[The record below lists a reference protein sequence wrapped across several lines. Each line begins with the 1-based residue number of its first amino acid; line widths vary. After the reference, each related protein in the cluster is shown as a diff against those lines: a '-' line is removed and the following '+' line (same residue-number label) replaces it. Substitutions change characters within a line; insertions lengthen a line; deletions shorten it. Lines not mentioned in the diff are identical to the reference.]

1 MGEVS
6 RKHDGWHAPG
16 TSPLS
21 ELIHEVVREAV
32 EAAIDEELNKALGAD
47 LYQRVGAG
55 QRYGYRNGRRQR
67 KLCGPTGNLALR
79 IPRATLFDDGGG
91 KREWSSKMLPRYE
104 RRLPEVNQA
113 ILDVYLGGTN
123 TRRVK
128 TALQPLLKA
137 APLSRQ
143 AVSRVVGKLKSSFEQ
158 WRSRR
163 LETLEVTY
171 LYLDAIALKVRRAQR
186 VVSTPLLMALAVLAN
201 GDRQLLA
208 MELCA
213 SESVEAWQGFIDD
226 LNGRGLK
233 PPLLCVIDGSTGLR
247 KAIELSLPKALV
259 QRCAVH
265 KLRNLKRKAP
275 QHAHEEVTDDFH
287 RVVYAKSETAAR
299 AALAV
304 FKRKWEQRCPAVWR
318 SMAEAGDE
326 LLTFFRFPATQ
337 WKSLRTTNS
346 IERLNEEF
354 RRRIKTQSSMP
365 TDDTAL
371 ILFFGL
377 IAGGHI
383 VIRKLEGYRRLPQV
397 LLDSTLR
404 KAA

>member
-1 MGEVS
+1 LG
-6 RKHDGWHAPG
+6 
-16 TSPLS
+16 
-21 ELIHEVVREAV
+21 ELIHEAVRAAV
-32 EAAIDEELNKALGAD
+32 EQAIEEELEAALGAE
-47 LYQRVGAG
+47 LYQRVERRG
-55 QRYGYRNGRRQR
+55 GYRNGRRQR
-67 KLCGPTGNLALR
+67 KLCGPTGNLALE
-79 IPRATLFDDGGG
+79 IPRATLFEAAGP
-91 KREWSSKMLPRYE
+91 REWSSRMLPRYE

-113 ILDVYLGGTN
+113 ILDVYLAGAN

-128 TALQPLLKA
+128 AALRPLLKA

-143 AVSRVVGKLKSSFEQ
+143 AVSRVVGKLKASFEQ
-158 WRSRR
+158 WHSRR
-163 LETLEVTY
+163 LESLEVAY
-171 LYLDAIALKVRRAQR
+171 LYLDAIVLRVRRAQR
-186 VVSTPLLMALAVLAN
+186 VVGTPLLLALAVLSN

-213 SESVEAWQGFIDD
+213 GESADAWQGF
-226 LNGRGLK
+226 LNQLIERGLRA
-233 PPLLCVIDGSTGLR
+233 PLLCVIDGNPGLR
-247 KAIELSLPKALV
+247 KAIELNWPKALV

-275 QHAHEEVTDDFH
+275 QHAHEEVADDFH
-287 RVVYAKSETAAR
+287 RVVYAKSTATAH
-299 AALAV
+299 AALAA

-326 LLTFFRFPATQ
+326 LLTFYRFPQSQ
-337 WKSLRTTNS
+337 WKTLRTTNS

-397 LLDSTLR
+397 LLDSNLR